1 MFSAK
6 TMLDRGGETDIK
18 QASKNGIMKTAEPRF
33 NSCKTVTAPKV
44 DLFYSLKRGAEHA
57 GIRRSRSPK
66 ASGDIV
72 ASPSLRLR
80 PVWMRY
86 WRGEPRPTIPE
97 PEVPQKI
104 VNRERMAEWDF
115 PSKDDRDRRVSSMPQ
130 W

>member
-33 NSCKTVTAPKV
+33 NSCKTVTATAPKV

-80 PVWMRY
+80 PVDALLAR
-86 WRGEPRPTIPE
+86 RTET
-97 PEVPQKI
+97 
-104 VNRERMAEWDF
+104 
-115 PSKDDRDRRVSSMPQ
+115 DDYT
-130 W
+130 

>member
-33 NSCKTVTAPKV
+33 NSCKTVTATAPKV

-72 ASPSLRLR
+72 ASPSL
-80 PVWMRY
+80 PAVAA
-86 WRGEPRPTIPE
+86 RGCVIGAA
-97 PEVPQKI
+97 
-104 VNRERMAEWDF
+104 N
-115 PSKDDRDRRVSSMPQ
+115 RDRLYLSLRCHKKS
-130 W
+130 